1 MSHAL
6 HKLLTA
12 AAAAAFLAISP
23 VSAQVT
29 GGPEVVPSQD
39 MDARVSPYKHEMR
52 QAFEGIEVSPPYAE
66 AGFDATIGATVPQGI
81 TTAPVPEQII
91 AVSPDVTGYEYF
103 TLPDGRI
110 VLVHPED
117 RTVATVIEAQ

>member
-1 MSHAL
+1 
-6 HKLLTA
+6 
-12 AAAAAFLAISP
+12 
-23 VSAQVT
+23 
-29 GGPEVVPSQD
+29 
-39 MDARVSPYKHEMR
+39 
-52 QAFEGIEVSPPYAE
+52 
-66 AGFDATIGATVPQGI
+66 
-81 TTAPVPEQII
+81 VPEQII